1 VTPDYFKTMGIRLVA
16 GRTFTTGDVEGAERV
31 AVINETTARTFWPGV
46 NPLGQCVKLG
56 ADSMPC
62 TTVVGVVTDARRQ
75 ELVED
80 PTSQIYRPLDQL
92 SPAMTDGTV
101 SFFGYT
107 MEVRTSADASAVL
120 ERLRR
125 ALQSSDAGIPYL
137 GVRTLSSIVGEQTR
151 SWTLGARMFDAFAG
165 LALLIA
171 LVGLYSIVTFTIA
184 QRRHELGVRVA
195 LGATGANLVRLTVRG
210 AMTSALAGLAAGL
223 GVALL
228 TGRFVGPML
237 FRVSPRDP
245 LVLGAAAA
253 LLLFAALG
261 ASLVPALRVRHIDPM
276 LTLRSD

>member
-1 VTPDYFKTMGIRLVA
+1 
-16 GRTFTTGDVEGAERV
+16 
-31 AVINETTARTFWPGV
+31 
-46 NPLGQCVKLG
+46 
-56 ADSMPC
+56 
-62 TTVVGVVTDARRQ
+62 
-75 ELVED
+75 
-80 PTSQIYRPLDQL
+80 
-92 SPAMTDGTV
+92 
-101 SFFGYT
+101 
-107 MEVRTSADASAVL
+107 
-120 ERLRR
+120 
-125 ALQSSDAGIPYL
+125 
-137 GVRTLSSIVGEQTR
+137 VGEQTR

-210 AMTSALAGLAAGL
+210 AMTPALAGLAAGL

-237 FRVSPRDP
+237 FRVSRDP